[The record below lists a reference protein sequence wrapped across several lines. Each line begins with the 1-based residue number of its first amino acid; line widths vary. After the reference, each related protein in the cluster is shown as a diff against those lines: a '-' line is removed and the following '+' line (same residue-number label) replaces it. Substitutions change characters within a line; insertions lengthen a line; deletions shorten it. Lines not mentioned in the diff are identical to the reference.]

1 MTDLI
6 RKKALTPKQAKVMR
20 ILRAGGL
27 LVEQYGK
34 SGRYRL
40 LDVTRNPI
48 NIIQGRTFSAL
59 NNSERIIKSDY
70 MWIANPKRRI
80 SKQSKN

>member
-6 RKKALTPKQAKVMR
+6 RKKAMTPKQAKVMR

-27 LVEQYGK
+27 MVEQYGK

-40 LDVTRNPI
+40 LDAKRNPI
-48 NIIQGRTFSAL
+48 NVIQARTFSAL
-59 NNSERIIKSDY
+59 NNSERIIKSDF
-70 MWIANPKRRI
+70 MWIANQKRRI